1 MGSAQTKDRTL
12 KNILEDFLKVD
23 GVRSCIVVGRD
34 GFIIESQSSGNIDT
48 EGLGVMVATAIGT
61 TEVLGQESDI
71 GSLNQYMAEY
81 KSGNIFIASVGD
93 EILCVQT
100 DNTVVLGSVRH
111 AIRKHMKE
119 LETVL

>member
-1 MGSAQTKDRTL
+1 MGSAQTDRTL
-12 KNILEDFLKVD
+12 KNILKDFTKID
-23 GVRSCIVVGRD
+23 GVTSCIVVGRD
-34 GFIIESQSSGNIDT
+34 GFIIESESTGKVDT

-61 TEVLGQESDI
+61 TEVLGQESEI

-100 DNTVVLGSVRH
+100 ENTVVLGSVRH
-111 AIRKHMKE
+111 AIRKHIKE
-119 LETVL
+119 LEAVL